1 MDRMRR
7 GFMIAGLILAV
18 ASPVFAQDRQ
28 DRSAEITF
36 SGGSVAAGVGYTWG
50 DGTLNFKGKEY
61 PFTVHGLSVVDV
73 GVAHI
78 EGAGDVY
85 NLQRVEDF
93 SGNYVAATA
102 GATVA
107 GGGTVAVL
115 ENQKGVRIYFHST
128 TQGLKLNLSSDGIAV
143 NLK

>member
-1 MDRMRR
+1 MV
-7 GFMIAGLILAV
+7 AGVVLTVITPVLA
-18 ASPVFAQDRQ
+18 Q
-28 DRSAEITF
+28 DRSADITF
-36 SGGSVAAGVGYTWG
+36 SGGSVAAGAGYTCG
-50 DGTLNFKGKEY
+50 DCKLHFKGKEY

-85 NLQRVEDF
+85 NLQRAEDF
-93 SGNYVAATA
+93 PGNYVAADA

-107 GGGTVAVL
+107 GGGALAVL

-128 TQGLKLNLSSDGIAV
+128 TQGLTLNLSPDGIAV
-143 NLK
+143 SMQ